1 MFQIGGML
9 LILVRVEGQVLIEE
23 QINQIRIQQREMV
36 QLEEL
41 RVLKIVTQEIVTQE
55 IAILDL
61 LGQEVMLPRERV
73 VQREDP
79 VHLQVEEALIRHQE
93 VVLVHLALAEVPLE
107 EVLQVGQAEAEEEIN

>member
-41 RVLKIVTQEIVTQE
+41 RVLEIVTQE